1 MIFGLI
7 VLLCALAISG
17 IAAWYSIIGLIA
29 IFAASPLPIA
39 LMGASLEAGKLVAA
53 SWLYKNWS
61 LAPRFLKYYLTFAV
75 VVLMFITSLGIFGF
89 LSKAHIESNIDVG
102 DTAVQ
107 LRILER
113 QEQITEERIEFLLKK
128 AGDDP
133 EKIARRTADQIQQAQ
148 DELIAIQQKK
158 LPLEKQN
165 NALMAE
171 VGPLKYIAEAI
182 YGKDAESHFDSA
194 VRFVIILLIFVFDPL
209 AVLLVIAANYTLM
222 KTKFVS
228 PAKVTK
234 VAEDLRG
241 IFKPP
246 AKKKRTYKRKVDM
259 TTLGP
264 IPMNKEEIERSTKV
278 FQDEK
283 IDDVIRN

>member
-17 IAAWYSIIGLIA
+17 IAAWYSLIGLIA
-29 IFAASPLPIA
+29 IFAASPLPVA

-53 SWLYKNWS
+53 SWLYKNWKES
-61 LAPRFLKYYLTFAV
+61 PRFLKYYLTFAV
-75 VVLMFITSLGIFGF
+75 VILMFITSLGIFGF

-102 DTAVQ
+102 DTAIQ
-107 LRILER
+107 LRILQR

-133 EKIARRTADQIQQAQ
+133 DKIARRTADQIQQAQ

-158 LPLEKQN
+158 LPLEKEN

-171 VGPLKYIAEAI
+171 VGPLKYIAELI
-182 YGKDAESHFDSA
+182 YGNDAESHFDSA

-209 AVLLVIAANYTLM
+209 AVLLVIAANYTLR
-222 KTKFVS
+222 KEHLLSLPTPEDFVEKKS
-228 PAKVTK
+228 SRTMPESEVLK
-234 VAEDLRG
+234 R
-241 IFKPP
+241 
-246 AKKKRTYKRKVDM
+246 KKKIDLTSLD
-259 TTLGP
+259 P
-264 IPMNKEEIERSTKV
+264 IPMTKDEVEKKTNLFER
-278 FQDEK
+278 
-283 IDDVIRN
+283 

>member
-7 VLLCALAISG
+7 VLLCALIISG

-53 SWLYKNWS
+53 SWLYKNWKE
-61 LAPRFLKYYLTFAV
+61 APRFLKYYLTFAV

-102 DTAVQ
+102 ETQVQ
-107 LRILER
+107 LRILQR

-133 EKIARRTADQIQQAQ
+133 DKISRRTADQIQQAQ

-158 LPLEKQN
+158 LPLEKEQ

-171 VGPLKYIAEAI
+171 VGPLKYIAELI

-209 AVLLVIAANYTLM
+209 AVLLVIAANYTLR
-222 KTKFVS
+222 KEHLLSLPTPEDFVEKKS
-228 PAKVTK
+228 SRTMPETEV
-234 VAEDLRG
+234 LR
-241 IFKPP
+241 
-246 AKKKRTYKRKVDM
+246 KKKKIDLTSLD
-259 TTLGP
+259 P
-264 IPMNKEEIERSTKV
+264 IPMTKEEVEKKTNLFER
-278 FQDEK
+278 
-283 IDDVIRN
+283 

>member
-1 MIFGLI
+1 MIFGII

-53 SWLYKNWS
+53 SWLYKNWKE
-61 LAPRFLKYYLTFAV
+61 APRFLKYYLTFAV

-89 LSKAHIESNIDVG
+89 LSKAHIESNIEVG

-107 LRILER
+107 LRILQR

-133 EKIARRTADQIQQAQ
+133 DKIARRTADQIQQAQ

-158 LPLEKQN
+158 LPLEKEN

-171 VGPLKYIAEAI
+171 VGPLKYIAELI
-182 YGKDAESHFDSA
+182 YGNDAESHFDSA

-209 AVLLVIAANYTLM
+209 AVLLVIAANYTLR
-222 KTKFVS
+222 KEHLLSLPTPEDFVEKKS
-228 PAKVTK
+228 SRTMPESEVLK
-234 VAEDLRG
+234 R
-241 IFKPP
+241 
-246 AKKKRTYKRKVDM
+246 KKKIDLTSLD
-259 TTLGP
+259 P
-264 IPMNKEEIERSTKV
+264 IPMTKDEVEKKTNLFER
-278 FQDEK
+278 
-283 IDDVIRN
+283 

>member
-1 MIFGLI
+1 MIFGII

-39 LMGASLEAGKLVAA
+39 LMGASLEAAKLVAA
-53 SWLYKNWS
+53 SWLYKNWKE
-61 LAPRFLKYYLTFAV
+61 APRFLKYYLTFAV

-107 LRILER
+107 LRILQR

-133 EKIARRTADQIQQAQ
+133 DKIARRTADQIQQAQ

-158 LPLEKQN
+158 LPLEKEN

-171 VGPLKYIAEAI
+171 VGPLKYIAELI
-182 YGKDAESHFDSA
+182 YGNDAESHFDSA
-194 VRFVIILLIFVFDPL
+194 ERFVIILLIFVFDPL
-209 AVLLVIAANYTLM
+209 AVLLVIAANYTLR
-222 KTKFVS
+222 KEHLLSLPTPEDFVEKKS
-228 PAKVTK
+228 SRTMPESEVLK
-234 VAEDLRG
+234 R
-241 IFKPP
+241 
-246 AKKKRTYKRKVDM
+246 KKKIDLTSLD
-259 TTLGP
+259 P
-264 IPMNKEEIERSTKV
+264 IPMTKDEVEKKTNLFER
-278 FQDEK
+278 
-283 IDDVIRN
+283 

>member
-7 VLLCALAISG
+7 VLLCALIISG

-53 SWLYKNWS
+53 SWLYKNWKE
-61 LAPRFLKYYLTFAV
+61 APRFLKYYLTFAV

-89 LSKAHIESNIDVG
+89 LSKAHIEANIDVG

-113 QEQITEERIEFLLKK
+113 QEKITEDRIEFLLKK
-128 AGDDP
+128 AGEDP
-133 EKIARRTADQIQQAQ
+133 EKISRKTADQIQQAQ

-158 LPLEKQN
+158 LPLQKQE

-209 AVLLVIAANYTLM
+209 AVLLVIAANYTLR
-222 KTKFVS
+222 KEHLLSLPTPEDFVEKKS
-228 PAKVTK
+228 SRAMPESEV
-234 VAEDLRG
+234 LRR
-241 IFKPP
+241 
-246 AKKKRTYKRKVDM
+246 KKKIDLTSLD
-259 TTLGP
+259 P
-264 IPMNKEEIERSTKV
+264 IPMTKDEVEKKTNLFER
-278 FQDEK
+278 
-283 IDDVIRN
+283 

>member
-7 VLLCALAISG
+7 VLLCALIISG

-53 SWLYKNWS
+53 SWLYKNWKE
-61 LAPRFLKYYLTFAV
+61 APRFLKYYLTFAV

-107 LRILER
+107 LRILQR

-128 AGDDP
+128 AGEDP
-133 EKIARRTADQIQQAQ
+133 EKISRKTADQIQQAQ

-158 LPLEKQN
+158 LPLQKQE

-209 AVLLVIAANYTLM
+209 AVLLVIAANYTLR
-222 KTKFVS
+222 KEHLLSLPTPEDFVEKKS
-228 PAKVTK
+228 SRTMPDSEV
-234 VAEDLRG
+234 LR
-241 IFKPP
+241 
-246 AKKKRTYKRKVDM
+246 KKKKIDLTSLD
-259 TTLGP
+259 P
-264 IPMNKEEIERSTKV
+264 IPMTKDEVEKKTNLFER
-278 FQDEK
+278 
-283 IDDVIRN
+283 